1 MTKRVDFSDE
11 FEKIRRNLHFILVE
25 PESPGNVGSAA
36 RALKTSGFSNL
47 TLVNPCSLENDEAKM
62 MAHRSWDIVE
72 QAEVFNTFEE
82 AVSPMRL
89 VAGTTMR
96 RRHFKFPFFSPQEIA
111 EKLLN
116 AALQHPVAIV
126 FGRER
131 TGLTNE
137 ELLQCHLHSTI
148 TTATQNPALNLA
160 QSVMLYAHIFFMH
173 MNRVSTGYEY
183 NLASQYE
190 LEKFYEHLKE
200 ALNMVHFVPRDGVDN
215 FITRIRRLIGRS
227 MAEQRDVRLLHKLL
241 QIFET
246 RIHDLESECGDQKKR
261 EIY

>member
-1 MTKRVDFSDE
+1 MTKRIEFSDK
-11 FEKIRRNLHFILVE
+11 FERVRRNLHFILVE
-25 PESPGNVGSAA
+25 PESPGNVGSVA
-36 RALKTSGFSNL
+36 RALKTSGFEKL
-47 TLVNPCSLENDEAKM
+47 VLVNPCALDNDEAKM
-62 MAHRSWDIVE
+62 MAHRSWDIMENAQIVG
-72 QAEVFNTFEE
+72 TFDQ
-82 AVSPMRL
+82 SIRSMRL
-89 VAGTTMR
+89 VVGTTMR
-96 RRHFKFPFFSPQEIA
+96 RRHFKFPFFSPQEVA
-111 EKLLN
+111 AKLLN

-173 MNRVSTGYEY
+173 MNHVDSSYEY

-200 ALNMVHFVPRDGVDN
+200 ALDLVHFVPRDGVDN

-246 RIHDLESECGDQKKR
+246 RIHDLEAQSGHSNKR